1 MDYFSMSR
9 DDLIQEIIKLRSKFE
24 HHQGNEFIETDN
36 IKHSEVI
43 RSSLK
48 EFQSELFIRLSP
60 ELKYNYVNEAYTYFL
75 KREDYHFIGQHIFDT
90 FPEKFKK
97 PALDFLNTLNINSP
111 EASVEYKWTN
121 SKGITAW
128 RRWTVRAIFD
138 ENNFLIEYQAVARD
152 VTEQKAAKKE
162 IKRRLKI
169 EQAIARA
176 SKLLVDEEADLQ
188 KMIQIIGEAISVNR
202 VYIFEFSDDLRRMSN
217 TYEWCDDNAISVI
230 KYLSDMDAESFA
242 WGLKRFLQGENIVL
256 ADRDNLPPEAIVEK
270 DSMVA
275 QGIYAAVLVPIF
287 GIDNELLGY
296 IGFDDTKQSR
306 IWKDEDIQFLNLVAE
321 MLGAYWGRKKM
332 KKALQASETQF
343 RTLSETAPAVIFVW
357 DPDVDDSLLYLNTGY
372 TSISGYSREEALKKN
387 YWDFIQPDYKDMFQ
401 VNGRAR
407 LRGESV
413 PDRYE
418 LVFLNNN
425 NTEFI
430 GEMALSI
437 IEWDGRPA
445 IIGVVCDITERKKME
460 EELQKANEKL
470 EVRVRERTAEL
481 LSVNKKLRQEILE
494 RQQIELKLMLSEAR
508 YRAII
513 ENQAEMVLRALPNGS
528 ITFVNEAY
536 CNYFGKTADELMG
549 QSLVV
554 PIYQEDQG
562 EVLEKLSLLNL
573 DYQDDLENDY
583 TLRVVRADGK
593 IRWQAWNCQVILKDG
608 IPIEIQAVG
617 RDVDEKMMAQE
628 ALQRSEANLRKLAEF
643 APALIYVYR
652 DGRLLYVNSKFEE
665 ITGLSREQ
673 LINMDPLELVDVD
686 CQELIMKNAL
696 ARQQGEKIAPYE
708 FSYTGKTGQQQWGY
722 LYADTLEYE
731 GSPAIVGIIFDITER
746 KKMEEY
752 MLQASKLE
760 SIGILAG
767 GIAHDFN
774 NILTVISGNV
784 SLAKMIMEEDNEI
797 DDILTEVEQ
806 AALQARD
813 LTQQLLTFSKGGA
826 PIKETA
832 SIKDL
837 LQESTAFVLRGSN
850 VICTY
855 QIADDL
861 WPVKIDKGQISQVI
875 NNLIINADQAMPDGG
890 IIHLS
895 AENAASLSALP
906 PSLKPTDYIKI
917 TIKDEGI
924 GIMDEHLHKIFDP
937 YFTTRQK
944 GHGLGLT
951 TSYSIINKHD
961 GDININSSKDSGTI
975 VTIYLPAFPEQTV
988 ETKISPALSLCGQ
1001 GNILIM
1007 DDEDIIRETL
1017 GKMLKRLGY
1026 TVSTAADGH
1035 KAINLYQKARHLNEP
1050 FDLVMMDL
1058 TIAGGMGGKETV
1070 QKLLELD
1077 PAAKVIVSSGY
1088 SNDPVMADYQ
1098 NYGFC
1103 GILPKP
1109 YKIEDVNQILH
1120 DLLDK
1125 QEAG

>member
-1 MDYFSMSR
+1 MYYSMSK
-9 DDLIQEIIKLRSKFE
+9 DDLIFEITKLRSKLE
-24 HHQGNEFIETDN
+24 HLQGNEFIETDN
-36 IKHSEVI
+36 IKQGEVC
-43 RSSLK
+43 RSSLR

-75 KREDYHFIGQHIFDT
+75 KRENYKFIGQPFFDT
-90 FPEKFKK
+90 FPKEFKQN
-97 PALDFLNTLNINSP
+97 ALDFLDTLNIENP
-111 EASVEYKWTN
+111 EASAEYKWTN
-121 SKGITAW
+121 REGITAW

-138 ENNFLIEYQAVARD
+138 ENNYLIEYQAVARD
-152 VTEQKAAKKE
+152 VTEQKAAEAE
-162 IKRRLKI
+162 IRRRLKI
-169 EQAIARA
+169 EQALARA
-176 SKLLVDEEADLQ
+176 SKLLVNEKADLQ
-188 KMIQIIGEAISVNR
+188 KVIQIIGEAMSVNR
-202 VYIFEFSDDLRRMSN
+202 AYIFEFFDDLNKMSN
-217 TYEWCDDNAISVI
+217 TYEWCDNNAIPVI
-230 KYLSDMDAESFA
+230 EYLKDMDTEYFA
-242 WGLKRFLQGENIVL
+242 WGLKKFLQGENIVL

-275 QGIYAAVLVPIF
+275 QGIFAALLVPIT
-287 GIDNELLGY
+287 GIDNKLLGF
-296 IGFDDTKQSR
+296 IGFDDCKQR
-306 IWKDEDIQFLNLVAE
+306 RKWKDEDIQCLNLLAE
-321 MLGAYWGRKKM
+321 MLGAYWERQKIE
-332 KKALQASETQF
+332 KALQARETQF

-357 DPDVDDSLLYLNTGY
+357 DPYINDSLLYLNTGY
-372 TSISGYSREEALKKN
+372 TSISGYSRAEALKMN
-387 YWDFIQPDYKDMFQ
+387 HWDFIHPDYREMLKER
-401 VNGRAR
+401 GRAR
-407 LRGESV
+407 LRGENV

-418 LVFLNNN
+418 LIFINKN
-425 NTEFI
+425 NTEFV
-430 GEMALSI
+430 GEMTLSI
-437 IEWDGRPA
+437 IEWDGKPV
-445 IIGVVCDITERKKME
+445 IIGVICDITERKQME
-460 EELQKANEKL
+460 EALQKAHDKL
-470 EVRVRERTAEL
+470 ELRVRERTAEL
-481 LSVNKKLRQEILE
+481 LLVNKKLRQEILE

-513 ENQAEMVLRALPNGS
+513 ENQTELVLRALPDGS

-536 CNYFGKTADELMG
+536 CNYFGKEPDELIG

-554 PIYQEDQG
+554 PVYEEDQS
-562 EVLEKLSLLNL
+562 EILQKLSLLGM
-573 DYQDDLENDY
+573 DYLEDNH
-583 TLRVVRADGK
+583 TLRAVRADGK
-593 IRWQAWNCQVILKDG
+593 ICWQEWNCRAILKDG

-617 RDVDEKMMAQE
+617 RDVNEQIMAKE
-628 ALQRSEANLRKLAEF
+628 ALQLSEANFRKLAEF

-652 DGRLLYVNSKFEE
+652 GGRLLYVNSKFEE
-665 ITGLSREQ
+665 MTSLSKEQ
-673 LINMDPLELVDVD
+673 LLNMNPLELVDVD
-686 CQELIMKNAL
+686 YQELIMKNAL
-696 ARQQGEKIAPYE
+696 ARQIGEIITPYE
-708 FSYTGKTGQQQWGY
+708 FRYKDKLGQQHWGY
-722 LYADTLEYE
+722 LYADNIEYE
-731 GSPAIVGIIFDITER
+731 GSPAILGMIVDVTER

-784 SLAKMIMEEDNEI
+784 SLAKMIIEADNEI
-797 DDILTEVEQ
+797 VDILTEVEQ
-806 AALQARD
+806 AASQARD

-837 LQESTAFVLRGSN
+837 LQESTCFVLRGSN
-850 VICTY
+850 VICAY
-855 QIADDL
+855 QIDDDL
-861 WPVKIDKGQISQVI
+861 WPVEIDKGQINQVI
-875 NNLIINADQAMPDGG
+875 NNLIINAVQSMPDGG

-895 AENAASLSALP
+895 AENVTSLSELP
-906 PSLKPTDYIKI
+906 PSLEPADYIKI

-924 GIMDEHLHKIFDP
+924 GIMEEHLNKVFDP

-951 TSYSIINKHD
+951 TTYSIIKKHD
-961 GDININSSKDSGTI
+961 GDINISSAEESGTT
-975 VTIYLPAFPEQTV
+975 VTIYLPALPEQTV
-988 ETKISPALSLCGQ
+988 EIKNSRALTLRGQ

-1050 FDLVMMDL
+1050 FDLLMMDL

-1070 QKLLELD
+1070 KKLLEID

-1098 NYGFC
+1098 EYGFS

-1109 YKIEDVNQILH
+1109 YKIEEVNQILH